1 MKKILFCAALS
12 LSLSS
17 PTLADEE
24 EGFDL
29 MEEGARLILRGL
41 LEEIEPTVNDL
52 EGLAD
57 ELRPALRELAGELR
71 PLVSD
76 MLQIMDDVQYY
87 HGPEILDNGDVI
99 FRRRD
104 DAPPF
109 EEQERNIFPGDENEV
124 DTPAIEL

>member
-1 MKKILFCAALS
+1 MKHVALCAALS
-12 LSLSS
+12 LSLTA
-17 PTLADEE
+17 PAWADQE

-41 LEEIEPTVNDL
+41 IDEMEPAIDEL

-57 ELRPALRELAGELR
+57 ELRPAFRELAGELG

-76 MLQIMDDVQYY
+76 MLEVMDNVQYY

-109 EEQERNIFPGDENEV
+109 EGDNQHSFPGDQSEFENPE
-124 DTPAIEL
+124 IEL